1 MASNDNAK
9 PEDDRPE
16 AEPEESEASEAA
28 AEAEALEEEATET
41 DTEEPEPA
49 LQKVVAELEAERA
62 QLKEQLLRTLAEM
75 ENVRRRAQRDREDSA
90 RFAAAPLAKD
100 LLSVRDNLTR
110 AIASVPEEA
119 LAEDGQLKAF
129 FEGIVLTERSLMDAF
144 ARHHIEAIDPLGEKM
159 DPHQHE
165 AMFEVPDSD
174 QPTGTVA
181 QVIEVGYRLHER
193 LLRPARVG
201 VAKGGSAAKPAPKAE
216 AEDQTAEAAKD
227 AAAPQSDKGPDRGS
241 DKGPDGGSEGESDG
255 EGKPGQRVDTAV

>member
-28 AEAEALEEEATET
+28 AEAEAPEGEATEA
-41 DTEEPEPA
+41 EAEGPEPT
-49 LQKVVAELEAERA
+49 LQKVLAELEAEKA
-62 QLKEQLLRTLAEM
+62 KLKEQLLRTLAEM

-119 LAEDGQLKAF
+119 LAEDGQLKAL

-174 QPTGTVA
+174 QPAGTVA

-201 VAKGGSAAKPAPKAE
+201 VAKGGAAKPAPKAE
-216 AEDQTAEAAKD
+216 AADQPAEAAKD
-227 AAAPQSDKGPDRGS
+227 DAAPGS
-241 DKGPDGGSEGESDG
+241 DGGSAGESDG

>member
-16 AEPEESEASEAA
+16 AEPEEREAIEAA
-28 AEAEALEEEATET
+28 AEAEAAEDEAAEA
-41 DTEEPEPA
+41 EGPEPA
-49 LQKVVAELEAERA
+49 LQKVLAELEAEKA
-62 QLKEQLLRTLAEM
+62 KLKEQLLRTLAEM

-216 AEDQTAEAAKD
+216 AEEQTAEAAKD
-227 AAAPQSDKGPDRGS
+227 AAAPPSDKGPAKGS
-241 DKGPDGGSEGESDG
+241 DGGSEGEPDG